1 MKQKWQA
8 LVSLLTVSTL
18 FLTACEKEGPA
29 KVLDLTDFATRYA
42 AAWSG
47 QDPVAFAKFYA
58 ENGTFRINDGEVSA
72 GRDAIAATAGS
83 FMEGFPDMV
92 VELVELREAGDKVQF
107 HWRWTGTYTGPGGNG
122 AAVDLT
128 GYEEWILDEDGLI
141 LHTHGH
147 MDDAEYQRQL
157 GAGPAKGGD
166 VAVLEAEPF
175 GKGPYPVGS
184 TNMEV
189 ATEYADIGDDAMHDI
204 LLGRADPS
212 GQPRF
217 ITGILRYPDAAWVTQ
232 AEVPDDPAV
241 YGPASGRILPVVSF
255 IAFPSRANDQP
266 GSYTFPY
273 HDGLYGVFEDML
285 DPGEE
290 PEFADPDER
299 YPLIILA
306 HGASAHGLY
315 DVRHAHNLASHGY
328 IVAVVNFGD
337 DRTARED
344 DPNYHVAYLRP
355 LLTRAVLDS
364 LLDSET
370 YGPHIDADNIGI
382 TGHSF
387 GGFTALALAGGPFLG
402 NPATVSD
409 ERITAGVIAAPWVG
423 GVLGRQD
430 VFAFGPENTA
440 LDRVHIPII
449 SFFGTNDEATPAS
462 SILPAM
468 KQLSGPT
475 YVVELV
481 DQPHVFE
488 GGSWEDRDNWEL
500 LFFSAYLKHDPAS
513 LATLKTARSMQGG
526 NEDIQRFDYQKLPR
540 DD

>member
-1 MKQKWQA
+1 MNDDE
-8 LVSLLTVSTL
+8 LR
-18 FLTACEKEGPA
+18 
-29 KVLDLTDFATRYA
+29 DFAKRYA

-47 QDPVAFAKFYA
+47 QDPVAFSMFYA
-58 ENGTFRINDGEVSA
+58 ENGTFRINDGEVSE

-92 VELVELREAGDKVQF
+92 IELVELREAGDKVQF

-128 GYEEWILDEDGLI
+128 GYEEWTLDEDGLI

-157 GAGPAKGGD
+157 GAGSAASD
-166 VAVLEAEPF
+166 EVAAIEAEPM

-184 TNMEV
+184 TNMAV
-189 ATEYADIGDDAMHDI
+189 AAEYADIGDEAMHAT
-204 LLGRADPS
+204 LLGRAEPS
-212 GQPRF
+212 GRPRF
-217 ITGILRYPDAAWVTQ
+217 ITDILRYPDSAWLTQ
-232 AEVPDDPAV
+232 ARVPDEPSM
-241 YGPASGRILPVVSF
+241 YGPASGMTLPVVSF
-255 IAFPSRANDQP
+255 IAFPSRAESLP
-266 GSYTFPY
+266 KRYTFPY
-273 HDGLYGVFEDML
+273 FDGLYGIFEDML
-285 DPGEE
+285 APGEE
-290 PEFADPDER
+290 PEFADPEER

-315 DVRHAHNLASHGY
+315 DVRHAHSLASHGY

-337 DRTARED
+337 DRTVREG
-344 DPNYHVAYLRP
+344 DPNFHVAYLRP
-355 LLTRAVLDS
+355 LLTKAVLNS
-364 LLDSET
+364 LLDSEIF
-370 YGPHIDADNIGI
+370 GPHIDADNIGI

-402 NPATVSD
+402 NPSTVSD

-423 GVLGRQD
+423 GDLGGQD
-430 VFAFGPENTA
+430 VFAFGRENA
-440 LDRVHIPII
+440 ELDRVNIPII

-468 KQLSGPT
+468 KHLSGPT

-513 LATLKTARSMQGG
+513 LATLETARSMQGG
-526 NEDIQRFDYQKLPR
+526 NEDIQHFDYQKLPGN
-540 DD
+540 D